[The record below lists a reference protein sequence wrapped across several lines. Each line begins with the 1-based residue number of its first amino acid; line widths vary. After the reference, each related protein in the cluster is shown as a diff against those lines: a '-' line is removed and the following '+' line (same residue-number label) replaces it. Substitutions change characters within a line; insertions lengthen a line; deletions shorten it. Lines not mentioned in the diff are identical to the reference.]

1 MDSFSKMVEEIKTVI
16 ENKINTSEELPWY
29 LSVEQLKMTLKE
41 LDKMN
46 QVRDMNQF
54 MPYYP
59 KGIADCWD
67 FNDRLGDELL
77 KVLDY
82 YMKL

>member
-41 LDKMN
+41 LDNM
-46 QVRDMNQF
+46 
-54 MPYYP
+54 
-59 KGIADCWD
+59 A
-67 FNDRLGDELL
+67 
-77 KVLDY
+77 
-82 YMKL
+82 